1 MEQGA
6 VSRCLPPGGAE
17 GAEQEEEAELKPWE
31 GTQPV
36 QFYLKA
42 RRERINASMA
52 SLPREAV
59 HGLLRVQPAVELP
72 RTIQELM
79 GQAPKGAKRAGRLK
93 SAAGAP
99 AAGSGASADKGA

>member
-1 MEQGA
+1 M
-6 VSRCLPPGGAE
+6 
-17 GAEQEEEAELKPWE
+17 
-31 GTQPV
+31 

-72 RTIQELM
+72 RTIQEVM
-79 GQAPKGAKRAGRLK
+79 GKAPKGKRAGRLK
-93 SAAGAP
+93 SAAGGG
-99 AAGSGASADKGA
+99 GSGGAGGKDA

>member
-1 MEQGA
+1 VG
-6 VSRCLPPGGAE
+6 STRRNTLWGGAE
-17 GAEQEEEAELKPWE
+17 GPRDEEEAEVKPWE

-52 SLPREAV
+52 SLPRDAV

-72 RTIQELM
+72 RTIQEVR
-79 GQAPKGAKRAGRLK
+79 GKAPKGKRAGRVK
-93 SAAGAP
+93 SGAGA
-99 AAGSGASADKGA
+99 GGGGGKDG